1 MEGLFR
7 LHQVMALQRKREKA
21 PQVRSL
27 KGIVQVQNE
36 ERAEIL
42 WANGIFKERVVPASE
57 RQTLGF
63 CVLARNYD

>member
-7 LHQVMALQRKREKA
+7 LQQVMTLQRKREKA

-27 KGIVQVQNE
+27 KGVVQLQND

-42 WANGIFKERVVPASE
+42 WANGVFK
-57 RQTLGF
+57 
-63 CVLARNYD
+63 